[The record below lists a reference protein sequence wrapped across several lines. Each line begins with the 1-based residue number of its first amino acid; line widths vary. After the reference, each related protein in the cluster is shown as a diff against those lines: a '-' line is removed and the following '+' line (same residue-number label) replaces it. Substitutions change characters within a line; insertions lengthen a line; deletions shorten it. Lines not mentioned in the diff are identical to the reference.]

1 MTSCIN
7 KDNTKGIYSKY
18 LKKNSSTNI
27 KFNPETKLLQN
38 ENFTKSINLREGDK
52 NFTKW
57 KQLGSEN

>member
-7 KDNTKGIYSKY
+7 KDNTKNIYYKY

-52 NFTKW
+52 NFTK
-57 KQLGSEN
+57 